1 MNQKL
6 LNDKIKEYGKKVL
19 EIEKKINTIND
30 NYEKINNNIDGIYD
44 SIHEKEI
51 EKTMREIIGWATYRS
66 QNGEK
71 VSIIGRAI
79 NEYPLLNGKK

>member
-1 MNQKL
+1 MMSFKKFLQEDASQTYYIDVFPNANEEEIQ
-6 LNDKIKEYGKKVL
+6 KVL
-19 EIEKKINTIND
+19 
-30 NYEKINNNIDGIYD
+30 
-44 SIHEKEI
+44 
-51 EKTMREIIGWATYRS
+51 REIIGWATYRS

>member
-1 MNQKL
+1 MKTKSFKSFIQE
-6 LNDKIKEYGKKVL
+6 DSSQTYYIDVFP
-19 EIEKKINTIND
+19 NTD
-30 NYEKINNNIDGIYD
+30 
-44 SIHEKEI
+44 EKEI
-51 EKTMREIIGWATYRS
+51 EKALREIIGWATYRS

>member
-1 MNQKL
+1 MMSFKSYIQEDASQTYYIDVFPNANEDEIQKTL
-6 LNDKIKEYGKKVL
+6 
-19 EIEKKINTIND
+19 
-30 NYEKINNNIDGIYD
+30 
-44 SIHEKEI
+44 
-51 EKTMREIIGWATYRS
+51 REIIGWATYRS

>member
-1 MNQKL
+1 ML
-6 LNDKIKEYGKKVL
+6 VL
-19 EIEKKINTIND
+19 CCNELYPPIPETDFMMSFKSYIQEDSSQTYYIDVFPNTD
-30 NYEKINNNIDGIYD
+30 
-44 SIHEKEI
+44 EKEI

>member
-1 MNQKL
+1 MMSFKSFIQE
-6 LNDKIKEYGKKVL
+6 DSSQTY
-19 EIEKKINTIND
+19 
-30 NYEKINNNIDGIYD
+30 YIDVFPNAD
-44 SIHEKEI
+44 ENEI

>member
-1 MNQKL
+1 MKHKSFKSYIQEDSSQTYYIDVFPNADE
-6 LNDKIKEYGKKVL
+6 N
-19 EIEKKINTIND
+19 EIEKA
-30 NYEKINNNIDGIYD
+30 
-44 SIHEKEI
+44 
-51 EKTMREIIGWATYRS
+51 MREIIGWATYRS

>member
-1 MNQKL
+1 MMSFKKFLQEDASQTYYIDVFPNTNEDEIQKAL
-6 LNDKIKEYGKKVL
+6 
-19 EIEKKINTIND
+19 
-30 NYEKINNNIDGIYD
+30 
-44 SIHEKEI
+44 
-51 EKTMREIIGWATYRS
+51 REIIGWATYRS

>member
-1 MNQKL
+1 MMSFKSFIQE
-6 LNDKIKEYGKKVL
+6 DASQTYYIDVFP
-19 EIEKKINTIND
+19 NTD
-30 NYEKINNNIDGIYD
+30 
-44 SIHEKEI
+44 EKEI
-51 EKTMREIIGWATYRS
+51 EKALREIIGWATYRS

>member
-1 MNQKL
+1 MSCNELYPPIPVTDSMMSFKSFIQEDSSQTFYIDVFP
-6 LNDKIKEYGKKVL
+6 NADEN
-19 EIEKKINTIND
+19 EIEKA
-30 NYEKINNNIDGIYD
+30 
-44 SIHEKEI
+44 
-51 EKTMREIIGWATYRS
+51 MREIIGWATYRS

>member
-1 MNQKL
+1 MSFKSYIQEDASQTYYIDVFPNANEDEIQKTL
-6 LNDKIKEYGKKVL
+6 
-19 EIEKKINTIND
+19 
-30 NYEKINNNIDGIYD
+30 
-44 SIHEKEI
+44 
-51 EKTMREIIGWATYRS
+51 REIIGWATYRS

>member
-1 MNQKL
+1 MIPFQSY
-6 LNDKIKEYGKKVL
+6 IKEDASQTYYIDVFPNANED
-19 EIEKKINTIND
+19 EIQKAL
-30 NYEKINNNIDGIYD
+30 
-44 SIHEKEI
+44 
-51 EKTMREIIGWATYRS
+51 REIIGWATFRS

>member
-1 MNQKL
+1 MMSFKKFIQEDASQTYYIDVFPNANEDEIQKAL
-6 LNDKIKEYGKKVL
+6 
-19 EIEKKINTIND
+19 
-30 NYEKINNNIDGIYD
+30 
-44 SIHEKEI
+44 
-51 EKTMREIIGWATYRS
+51 REIIGWATYRS